1 MEITNGTC
9 NEKITDDRSFYDR
22 YCLQKTPY
30 MQIMNVFVVH
40 EISISKLD
48 RYVYPNSYT
57 EMICNLFENVHTASY
72 KKNFDI
78 KCY

>member
-1 MEITNGTC
+1 
-9 NEKITDDRSFYDR
+9 
-22 YCLQKTPY
+22 